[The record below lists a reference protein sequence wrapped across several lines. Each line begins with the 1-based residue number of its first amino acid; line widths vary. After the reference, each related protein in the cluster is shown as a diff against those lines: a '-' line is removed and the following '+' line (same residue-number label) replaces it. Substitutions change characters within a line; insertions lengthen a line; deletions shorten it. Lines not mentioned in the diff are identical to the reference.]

1 MRTSCVLCFLLFSM
15 PAVAADSR
23 LKQELGKVSAAY
35 GESFSRQDGAGIA
48 ALYARGGI
56 HVNPAGPRTDIAQL
70 YEAAFKD
77 GLSYADYTVSE
88 VWALGADTAL
98 VMGEYHITGKT
109 QGGASIELAGL
120 WTATDVREGGK
131 WKIRMMTAI
140 PERERTPK

>member
-1 MRTSCVLCFLLFSM
+1 MRMSCVLCFLLLSV
-15 PAVAADSR
+15 PAVAADNR
-23 LKQELGKVSAAY
+23 LKQELDKVSAAY

-77 GLSYADYTVSE
+77 GLNRADYTVSE
-88 VWALGADTAL
+88 ALALGEDTAL
-98 VMGEYHITGKT
+98 AIGEYHITGKT
-109 QGGASIELAGL
+109 PSGPIELVGI
-120 WTATDVREGGK
+120 WTATDVREDGK

-140 PERERTPK
+140 PEPERTPK